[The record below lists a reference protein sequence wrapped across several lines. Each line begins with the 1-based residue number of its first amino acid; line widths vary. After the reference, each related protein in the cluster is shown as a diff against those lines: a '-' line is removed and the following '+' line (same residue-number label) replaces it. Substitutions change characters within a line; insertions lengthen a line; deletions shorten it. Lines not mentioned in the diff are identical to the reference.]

1 LVGQEEDIVIGQKA
15 FEFVAPWRGMTKHEL
30 RIVISNGPKI
40 PVLQVG
46 TVNQTTELS
55 SHVVSRIANRSHV
68 SPIILA
74 LLKQLDVTNSK
85 EVMPK

>member
-15 FEFVAPWRGMTKHEL
+15 LEFVAPWRGMTKHEL
-30 RIVISNGPKI
+30 RIVIPNAQEV

-55 SHVVSRIANRSHV
+55 SHVESRIVHRSNGSSV
-68 SPIILA
+68 ILA
-74 LLKQLDVTNSK
+74 LLKQLNVANTR
-85 EVMPK
+85 EVVPK